1 MKTSKLF
8 GVEIELE
15 DCEFDEDHAND
26 VVADAGYNWHV
37 DHDGTLRDGGIELV
51 SNGIQSQKELLVI
64 EDMLDELGVG
74 SGNVTFRT
82 SSHVHIN
89 TKGLTQAKRFKLLI
103 LLIAYDKE
111 FFRIHGEGR
120 DKSPFCS
127 PASSPIS
134 MHYIFNCVLSES
146 RSLDLKYAS
155 VNPMP
160 LRGTGSIELRHFHPF
175 IKNRQLKS
183 VTDLILELY
192 KQASDETSV
201 HDMIENDKYIPDVL
215 KRILYRYDIY
225 SEDKK
230 KKKKTKVPIIHG
242 PAHDDMHVSV
252 PVPSI
257 DDIDRVAE
265 TLRSADVRLSAEDS
279 VSRAHAALRRASE
292 NRILQQPDRGNE

>member
-26 VVADAGYNWHV
+26 IVVDAGYEWNVH
-37 DHDGTLRDGGIELV
+37 HDGTLRDGGIELV

-103 LLIAYDKE
+103 LLIAYDGE
-111 FFRIHGEGR
+111 FFRMHGEGR

-146 RSLDLKYAS
+146 RSLDLKYTS

-160 LRGTGSIELRHFHPF
+160 LRGNGSIELRHFHPF
-175 IKNRQLKS
+175 VKNKQLKS

-215 KRILYRYDIY
+215 KRMLYRYDIY
-225 SEDKK
+225 KVSKK
-230 KKKKTKVPIIHG
+230 KPKDQDTQ
-242 PAHDDMHVSV
+242 DDMHLSV
-252 PVPSI
+252 P
-257 DDIDRVAE
+257 RTE
-265 TLRSADVRLSAEDS
+265 DVDMI
-279 VSRAHAALRRASE
+279 HAALRRAE
-292 NRILQQPDRGNE
+292 LEERYLNQPNRGDE